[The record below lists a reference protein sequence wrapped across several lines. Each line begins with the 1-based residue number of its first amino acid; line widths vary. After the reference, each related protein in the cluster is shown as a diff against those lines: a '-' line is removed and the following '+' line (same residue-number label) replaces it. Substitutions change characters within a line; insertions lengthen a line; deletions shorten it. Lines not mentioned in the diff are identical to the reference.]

1 MSIPISGPY
10 AVGRI
15 IVVANKHANQWKFET
30 LEVELD
36 GQDER
41 IPLRAGGREV
51 SRRERQSNL
60 RPKSAS

>member
-10 AVGRI
+10 AAGHI

-30 LEVELD
+30 LAVEVD

-41 IPLRAGGREV
+41 IPLLEPAPV
-51 SRRERQSNL
+51 
-60 RPKSAS
+60 KSPDANGNPT

>member
-10 AVGRI
+10 AVGHI

-30 LEVELD
+30 LEVEVD

-41 IPLRAGGREV
+41 IPLLESAPV
-51 SRRERQSNL
+51 
-60 RPKSAS
+60 KSPDANGNPT